1 MRRPFFWRSATAPA
15 PEASQ
20 ISDSTFETTVVVEPP
35 CPPENEPAPSPAE
48 AAADPKDA
56 AAAIGHVGR
65 YTLQSVL
72 GEGGLGTVYGAW
84 DPLLSRAVAVKT
96 LHRGA
101 SLSQDST
108 MRILH
113 EARAA
118 ARLSHPHI
126 VTVFDAGTSERGVY
140 IAMEPLQGQD
150 LRQALRDGWRPT
162 PTEAVGLVR
171 KVADALEYAHH
182 KGVIHCDIKP
192 ANVFLVSRKHPKV
205 LDFGIARLS
214 HGSRV
219 AVDMPVTGSPFY
231 LAPEQLRGE
240 HIDRRCDVY
249 ALGVVLFEMLTA
261 QRPFVGDS
269 MEAISQAVLNAPT
282 PQARSIDP
290 KIPPNLSALIAK
302 AMARNPADRPESA
315 RQFSQ
320 ALRRWLESSEADAV
334 RRKQLSPRTWALL
347 GGASLL
353 AALSTAWL
361 QSHWSHPEE
370 TSPSTSASV
379 PPAPTTQATGVDP
392 SAPASAAVVASSS
405 PPLMSAAVLP
415 PEPDTASP
423 VEPKL
428 PAVAASAPAPAPRK
442 PPPAPAA
449 NKRNTEPVA
458 KVVDKPAAPLATGTL
473 RLAVSPWGQVEI
485 DGRAVGTTPPLTQ
498 IQLPVG
504 THTVTIRNGDLPT
517 YTTSVTVHE
526 ETGARVQHRFSQ

>member
-1 MRRPFFWRSATAPA
+1 MRRPFFWRSAPAPA

-35 CPPENEPAPSPAE
+35 CPPDAEQARPSADHAEPAEST
-48 AAADPKDA
+48 
-56 AAAIGHVGR
+56 AAIGHVGR

-108 MRILH
+108 TRILH

-150 LRQALRDGWRPT
+150 LRQALREGWRPT
-162 PTEAVGLVR
+162 PTEAAGLVR
-171 KVADALEYAHH
+171 KVADALEYAHN

-192 ANVFLVSRKHPKV
+192 ANIFLVSRKHPKV

-214 HGSRV
+214 HGSRM

-240 HIDRRCDVY
+240 QVDRRCDVY
-249 ALGVVLFEMLTA
+249 ALGVVLFEMLTG

-282 PQARSIDP
+282 PSARSIDG
-290 KIPPNLSALIAK
+290 KIPPQLSALIAK
-302 AMARNPADRPESA
+302 AMARSPTDRPESA

-353 AALSTAWL
+353 AALGTSWL
-361 QSHWSHPEE
+361 QNHWSPAEE
-370 TSPSTSASV
+370 APTSVSPSQ
-379 PPAPTTQATGVDP
+379 PPAHTALATPPVP
-392 SAPASAAVVASSS
+392 EASPASAALSVVSPPVSS
-405 PPLMSAAVLP
+405 PV
-415 PEPDTASP
+415 
-423 VEPKL
+423 VEPMAQDTSGTAEAK
-428 PAVAASAPAPAPRK
+428 PQPVAVPAPAPRK
-442 PPPAPAA
+442 PAAAPAV
-449 NKRNTEPVA
+449 NKRAIETAPKVA
-458 KVVDKPAAPLATGTL
+458 DKPAAPLPTGTL

-485 DGRAVGTTPPLTQ
+485 DGRSVGTTPPLTQ

-504 THTVTIRNGDLPT
+504 THTVTIRNGDLPPF
-517 YTTSVTVHE
+517 TTAVTVQE
-526 ETGARVQHRFSQ
+526 ETGARVQHRFAQ

>member
-1 MRRPFFWRSATAPA
+1 MRRPFFWRPAPAPA

-20 ISDSTFETTVVVEPP
+20 IPDSTFETTVVVEPP
-35 CPPENEPAPSPAE
+35 CPPDSEQAPPTAE
-48 AAADPKDA
+48 AATDTKEA

-171 KVADALEYAHH
+171 KVADALEYAHN

-192 ANVFLVSRKHPKV
+192 ANIFLVSRKHPKV

-214 HGSRV
+214 HGSRM

-231 LAPEQLRGE
+231 LAPEQLRSE

-249 ALGVVLFEMLTA
+249 ALGVVLYEMLTA

-282 PQARSIDP
+282 PQARSIDS

-353 AALSTAWL
+353 AALGTAWL
-361 QSHWSHPEE
+361 QNHWSLAEE
-370 TSPSTSASV
+370 AHTSISPSL
-379 PPAPTTQATGVDP
+379 PPAPTGQANPPVLEA
-392 SAPASAAVVASSS
+392 SPASAALAVVSPPASS
-405 PPLMSAAVLP
+405 PVV
-415 PEPDTASP
+415 ERTVQDTSGTAEAKPQP
-423 VEPKL
+423 V
-428 PAVAASAPAPAPRK
+428 VTSAPAPRK
-442 PPPAPAA
+442 PLAAPAV
-449 NKRNTEPVA
+449 NKRTIETAPKVA
-458 KVVDKPAAPLATGTL
+458 DKPAAPLPTGTL

-485 DGRAVGTTPPLTQ
+485 DGRSVGTTPPLTQ

-504 THTVTIRNGDLPT
+504 THTVTIRNGDLPPF
-517 YTTSVTVHE
+517 TTAVTVQE
-526 ETGARVQHRFSQ
+526 ETGARVQHRFAQ

>member
-1 MRRPFFWRSATAPA
+1 MRRPFFWRPAPAPA

-35 CPPENEPAPSPAE
+35 CPPDSERAPPTAD
-48 AAADPKDA
+48 AADAKDA
-56 AAAIGHVGR
+56 VAAIGHVGR

-171 KVADALEYAHH
+171 KVADALEYAHN

-192 ANVFLVSRKHPKV
+192 ANIFLVSRKHPKV

-214 HGSRV
+214 HGSRM

-240 HIDRRCDVY
+240 HIDRLCDVY
-249 ALGVVLFEMLTA
+249 ALGVVLFEMLA
-261 QRPFVGDS
+261 GQRPFVGDS

-282 PQARSIDP
+282 PQARSIDS

-302 AMARNPADRPESA
+302 AMARNPAERPESA

-320 ALRRWLESSEADAV
+320 TLRRWLESSEADAM

-353 AALSTAWL
+353 AALGTAWV
-361 QSHWSHPEE
+361 QNHWTHADEP
-370 TSPSTSASV
+370 TVGASPSL
-379 PPAPTTQATGVDP
+379 PPAPVAQVVEP
-392 SAPASAAVVASSS
+392 SAAAPGSG
-405 PPLMSAAVLP
+405 
-415 PEPDTASP
+415 
-423 VEPKL
+423 
-428 PAVAASAPAPAPRK
+428 AVAAEAVSVTASSPVIEVPVQEAVSSMPPKPQAVAPSAPAPAPRK
-442 PPPAPAA
+442 AVAPPVA
-449 NKRNTEPVA
+449 NKRNAETPP

-504 THTVTIRNGDLPT
+504 THTVTIRNGDLPP

-526 ETGARVQHRFSQ
+526 ETGARVQHRFAQ

>member
-1 MRRPFFWRSATAPA
+1 MRRPFFWRKVAPAPA

-20 ISDSTFETTVVVEPP
+20 IFDSTFETTVVVDPPYPSGGGHASAASDIDAEPR
-35 CPPENEPAPSPAE
+35 ESTAT
-48 AAADPKDA
+48 
-56 AAAIGHVGR
+56 IGHVGR

-84 DPLLSRAVAVKT
+84 DPLLSRGVAVKT

-118 ARLSHPHI
+118 ARLNHPHI

-150 LRQALRDGWRPT
+150 LRQALREGWRPS

-171 KVADALEYAHH
+171 KVADALEYAHQ

-192 ANVFLVSRKHPKV
+192 ANIFLVSRKHPKV

-240 HIDRRCDVY
+240 QIDRRCDVY
-249 ALGVVLFEMLTA
+249 ALGVVLFEMLTG

-269 MEAISQAVLNAPT
+269 VEAISQAVLNAPT
-282 PQARSIDP
+282 PAARMVDG

-302 AMARNPADRPESA
+302 AMARSPADRPESA

-320 ALRRWLESSEADAV
+320 ALRGWLQSSEAESV
-334 RRKQLSPRTWALL
+334 RGRRLSPRTWVFL
-347 GGASLL
+347 GAASLL
-353 AALSTAWL
+353 AAGGTAWV
-361 QSHWSHPEE
+361 QNHWSHAEEPAPE
-370 TSPSTSASV
+370 
-379 PPAPTTQATGVDP
+379 PPALG
-392 SAPASAAVVASSS
+392 APASQTVQPLASVVA
-405 PPLMSAAVLP
+405 PPP
-415 PEPDTASP
+415 TP
-423 VEPKL
+423 
-428 PAVAASAPAPAPRK
+428 ASADWALNNSSWLRHPA
-442 PPPAPAA
+442 
-449 NKRNTEPVA
+449 
-458 KVVDKPAAPLATGTL
+458 
-473 RLAVSPWGQVEI
+473 
-485 DGRAVGTTPPLTQ
+485 
-498 IQLPVG
+498 
-504 THTVTIRNGDLPT
+504 
-517 YTTSVTVHE
+517 
-526 ETGARVQHRFSQ
+526 